1 MMLVDRI
8 IATALKEQGY
18 KEQPINKT
26 KYGQWY
32 GLDGE
37 PWCAMFVSWVFAQ
50 NKATKLIAQSPK
62 GYAGCQS
69 FETWAAKHKLFV
81 TKDQL
86 QAGDILLYDF
96 SGSGIAE
103 HTEIATSKL
112 DPHTHLFAVIGGNTG
127 GNYHGNQANG
137 DGVYLNHRP
146 LTTVRRVIRPAY
158 GTING
163 GK

>member
-1 MMLVDRI
+1 MLVDRI

-103 HTEIATSKL
+103 HTLKLPPANSTHTRTYSQSLGATQVATIMAIKQ
-112 DPHTHLFAVIGGNTG
+112 TG
-127 GNYHGNQANG
+127 MGSISITGH
-137 DGVYLNHRP
+137 
-146 LTTVRRVIRPAY
+146 
-158 GTING
+158 
-163 GK
+163 